1 MFRYRFQHY
10 LNNIHFYRHKR
21 MYTSTIRSVFRIT
34 VKTEVLT
41 KLYWGTLNGQTQMP
55 LINTDDYILGYEF
68 DTSNLSFKFINIKSI
83 FTQLIIWFCT
93 LYWLWRWSLFTHFW
107 TTDVNKVC
115 DHWYFSIAAQRNMV
129 RCQHMKTSLVT
140 VSLR

>member
-1 MFRYRFQHY
+1 
-10 LNNIHFYRHKR
+10 

-41 KLYWGTLNGQTQMP
+41 TLYWGTLNGQTQMP

-83 FTQLIIWFCT
+83 FTQLII
-93 LYWLWRWSLFTHFW
+93 
-107 TTDVNKVC
+107 
-115 DHWYFSIAAQRNMV
+115 
-129 RCQHMKTSLVT
+129 
-140 VSLR
+140 